1 MGEHDGHRDRLRKKF
16 LDHGLDVLS
25 DHEVLEL
32 LLFYAVPRR
41 DTDTLARAL
50 LKEFG
55 SIRAVLDA
63 KPSELKRIPGI
74 GDNAAVLLQ
83 LMTPLARRYQL
94 SRETRS
100 IRLATTADCGKFMM
114 PYFFGCN
121 LEQIYLLCL
130 DVQCRV
136 ITCRLL
142 EEGSQCYVN
151 LPIRRAAEI
160 AMDSCAASV
169 ILAHNHP
176 AGLALPSDQDLVTT
190 LQLEQT
196 LRSLDIILAD
206 HIIVA
211 GNDFVS
217 LRESGCFVNP

>member
-1 MGEHDGHRDRLRKKF
+1 MGEYDGHRDRLRKKF
-16 LDHGLDVLS
+16 LEHGLDVFS

-32 LLFYAVPRR
+32 LLFYALPRR

-63 KPSELKRIPGI
+63 RPTELKRIPGI

-94 SRETRS
+94 SRELNNV
-100 IRLATTADCGKFMM
+100 RLATTADCGKYLM

-136 ITCRLL
+136 ISCRLL
-142 EEGSQCYVN
+142 EEGTQCYVS

-160 AMDSCAASV
+160 AIDSSAASV

-176 AGLALPSDQDLVTT
+176 AGLALPSEQDLAATFK
-190 LQLEQT
+190 LEQT
-196 LRSLDIILAD
+196 LKSLDIILVD

-217 LRESGCFVNP
+217 LRDSGCFVNT